1 MGTTR
6 RTFLQVTVF
15 GAAVLALGS
24 VGLGLR
30 GTVYRAPSQ
39 PLLALS
45 PAGFSVLAAVAERLL
60 AFGAPDLPPPSALG
74 VAEAVDAHLSTQH
87 PAVAAQVEQVLLL
100 LENAAINAVIEGR
113 VTPFTSL
120 GPDEQDRVL
129 RSWAEADVHL
139 FRTAYR
145 ALHGLCMGSYW
156 VSPKLYGAIGYPGP
170 PDFTAVLRQLD
181 GRP

>member
-45 PAGFSVLAAVAERLL
+45 PAGFSVLAAVAETPPLGRM
-60 AFGAPDLPPPSALG
+60 AAAVMEREWPPP
-74 VAEAVDAHLSTQH
+74 
-87 PAVAAQVEQVLLL
+87 
-100 LENAAINAVIEGR
+100 
-113 VTPFTSL
+113 
-120 GPDEQDRVL
+120 
-129 RSWAEADVHL
+129 
-139 FRTAYR
+139 
-145 ALHGLCMGSYW
+145 
-156 VSPKLYGAIGYPGP
+156 P
-170 PDFTAVLRQLD
+170 PTR
-181 GRP
+181 